1 MNFHIRNKKGG
12 FTLVEMIV
20 SLALFSVVAT
30 VSLGALIK
38 IVSANKK
45 AQTLHATITNL
56 NFALETMSREMRV
69 GRKYTCYDFTDPVV
83 PTLKAF
89 EERDCPLVN
98 NHQIAFQSSKEFF
111 ISGNNGSTCRQIIAY
126 RFWNNTLNSGL
137 GGYTIEKAEQQ
148 ACGDFLDDI
157 KFVPMISLEDVS
169 ITDVR
174 LSVKSDPDKYPL
186 AFIKISGFAGVRERE
201 RTDFTVQTAISARFP

>member
-1 MNFHIRNKKGG
+1 MIQDSRKKNKG

-69 GRKYTCYDFTDPVV
+69 GTKYDCYDFSDPVG
-83 PTLKAF
+83 PELRNPPYSCT
-89 EERDCPLVN
+89 LVN
-98 NHQIAFQSSKEFF
+98 NQQIAFESSRELPY
-111 ISGNNGSTCRQIIAY
+111 GATTCHPIIAY
-126 RFWNNTLNSGL
+126 RFVNAGSGA
-137 GGYTIEKAEQQ
+137 GTIEKAEQES
-148 ACGDFLDDI
+148 CGEVLYDEQ
-157 KFVPMISLEDVS
+157 FVPLISLEDVT

-174 LSVKSDPDKYPL
+174 LSVTPDDYPL
-186 AFIKISGFAGVRERE
+186 AFIKISGTAGQRERE
-201 RTDFTVQTAISARFP
+201 KTDFTVQTAISARLP

>member
-1 MNFHIRNKKGG
+1 MNYHTRNKKRG

-69 GRKYTCYDFTDPVV
+69 GAKYDCYDFTDPVG
-83 PTLKAF
+83 PESRNTLVSCSLGDNYQQITF
-89 EERDCPLVN
+89 E
-98 NHQIAFQSSKEFF
+98 SSKELPY
-111 ISGNNGSTCRQIIAY
+111 GATTCHPIIAY
-126 RFWNNTLNSGL
+126 RFANELTRVL
-137 GGYTIEKAEQQ
+137 TIEKAEQQ
-148 ACGDFLDDI
+148 ACGDVLDET
-157 KFVPMISLEDVS
+157 KFVPLISLEDVVIS
-169 ITDVR
+169 DVGI
-174 LSVKSDPDKYPL
+174 SVTNDQYPL
-186 AFIKISGFAGVRERE
+186 AFIKISGYAGVRERE
-201 RTDFTVQTAISARFP
+201 RSDFTVQTAISARLP

>member
-1 MNFHIRNKKGG
+1 MIQDSRKKNKG

-69 GRKYTCYDFTDPVV
+69 GTKYDCYDFSDPVG
-83 PTLKAF
+83 PGLRNPPYSCT
-89 EERDCPLVN
+89 LVN
-98 NHQIAFQSSKEFF
+98 NQQIAFESSRVLPY
-111 ISGNNGSTCRQIIAY
+111 GATTCHPIIAY
-126 RFWNNTLNSGL
+126 RLVNTSNVM
-137 GGYTIEKAEQQ
+137 TIEKAEQES
-148 ACGDFLDDI
+148 CGEILDTAQ
-157 KFVPMISLEDVS
+157 FVPLVSLEDVT
-169 ITDVR
+169 ITDVL
-174 LSVKSDPDKYPL
+174 LSVTGDDYPL
-186 AFIKISGFAGVRERE
+186 AFIKISGFAGARERE
-201 RTDFTVQTAISARFP
+201 QTDFTVQTAISARLP